1 MRFHTYAKLSFF
13 CGGQG
18 AFSLMNILIYGAG
31 AVGLGLASC
40 LLKADQQV
48 DLIGRKATINA
59 LHQHGLQR
67 TGLFGDFHAPP
78 DRFGAVLSLSDLPDK
93 VYDFILLCT
102 KSFDSHEAALDLASY
117 LKNSPT
123 LIVLCQNGWGNAEI
137 FSKLFSKDLI
147 KNARIITGFQRPQ
160 KHQVEITVHAD
171 AIHLGTLFGENPGD
185 NSDLAPLAAAID
197 QGGIPCAVTP
207 TIGKDL
213 WAKMLYN
220 CMLNGLSTLFNVPY
234 GALGESPYTRDL
246 MQAIAHEVFTVMAA
260 AGHRTHWPT
269 APDYLD
275 TFYQQQLPLTRK
287 HEPSMLQD
295 IRAGKHTEIDAL
307 NGAVVTLGQQHG
319 IPVPINT
326 TLTRMIQFL
335 QRPTS

>member
-1 MRFHTYAKLSFF
+1 
-13 CGGQG
+13 
-18 AFSLMNILIYGAG
+18 MNILIYGAG

-40 LLKADQQV
+40 LLKSDQQV

-137 FSKLFSKDLI
+137 FSQLFSNDLLN
-147 KNARIITGFQRPQ
+147 NARIITGFQRPQ
-160 KHQVEITVHAD
+160 KHQFDITMHASTITF
-171 AIHLGTLFGENPGD
+171 ATLCGD
-185 NSDLAPLAAAID
+185 NPCHNSHLAPLAAAID

-275 TFYQQQLPLTRK
+275 TLYQPQRPPTRK
-287 HEPSMLQD
+287 HEPARLKD
-295 IRAGKHTEIDAL
+295 LRAGKRTEIDAL
-307 NGAVVTLGQQHG
+307 HGAVVTLGKEYG

-335 QRPTS
+335 QRPTA